1 MPSVRILPGLRGARG
16 ATVTVPIVI
25 DDATGLESID
35 CKVGYDPRVLT
46 DPRVRLGAVTTGG
59 MVIANTTILSRIIIA
74 AALPEGPRAQ
84 TGTILEIDFR
94 VQPTA
99 SVGTTRVDL
108 RLVSL
113 NEDGLVVSPAPRV
126 GVDSTDGLIQIT

>member
-35 CKVGYDPRVLT
+35 CKVGYDSTVLAS
-46 DPRVRLGAVTTGG
+46 PRVRLGAVTTGG
-59 MVIANTTILSRIIIA
+59 MVIANTTIFSRIIIA
-74 AALPEGPRAQ
+74 VALPEGPSAPS
-84 TGTILEIDFR
+84 GTVLEIDFR
-94 VQPTA
+94 VRPSA
-99 SVGTTRVDL
+99 PVGGTRVDL

-126 GVDSTDGLIQIT
+126 GVDSTDGLIHIT